1 MEYSHNFGSNFPDSL
16 IPIGTKKDID
26 DSVKDLITQYY
37 SYIENGKV
45 TDAKSLYDQ
54 NKTLLE
60 PYIIDMEY
68 INRLEE
74 EIWNTHVATLK
85 KTHYNNIIQTTCIT
99 VRKLFLVT
107 GVLKL

>member
-85 KTHYNNIIQTTCIT
+85 KLTTIISSKPPALQSENCFW
-99 VRKLFLVT
+99 LQEY
-107 GVLKL
+107 